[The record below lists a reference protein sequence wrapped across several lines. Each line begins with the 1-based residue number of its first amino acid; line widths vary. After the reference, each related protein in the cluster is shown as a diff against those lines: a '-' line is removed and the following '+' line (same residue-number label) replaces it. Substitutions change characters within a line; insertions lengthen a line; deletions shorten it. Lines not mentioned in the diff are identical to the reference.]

1 MAIHESGENYLE
13 QILIL
18 SATKERVRAV
28 DICAALGFS
37 RPTVSVML
45 RELRENG
52 FVIVA
57 ADGGLA
63 LTDKGL
69 AVAERMYERHCLLA
83 EALMALGVSR
93 EVALEDACKIEHD
106 LSEETIACLKAHLL
120 TFKSKTNE
128 AR

>member
-18 SATKERVRAV
+18 SRQKNKVRAV
-28 DICAALGFS
+28 DLCTALGFS

-45 RELRENG
+45 RHLRANG
-52 FVIVA
+52 FV
-57 ADGGLA
+57 ADAESGGLA
-63 LTDKGL
+63 LTEKGL
-69 AVAERMYERHCLLA
+69 AVAARMYERHCLLA

-93 EVALEDACKIEHD
+93 DTALEDACKIEHD
-106 LSEETIACLKAHLL
+106 LSDETVACLKAHLERL
-120 TFKSKTNE
+120 RSDE

>member
-18 SATKERVRAV
+18 SNKQPKVRAV

-45 RELRENG
+45 RDLRAGG
-52 FVIVA
+52 FVSDA
-57 ADGGLA
+57 QGGGLA
-63 LTDKGL
+63 LTEKGR

-83 EALMALGVSR
+83 EALMAIGVSQDI
-93 EVALEDACKIEHD
+93 AMEDACKIEHD
-106 LSEETIACLKAHLL
+106 LSEETIACLKAHILQV
-120 TFKSKTNE
+120 KNDE